1 MGLYL
6 RSTFRRGADRV
17 AGKARLIYS
26 RRAVRLRAA
35 LVLAAVLGAAFTG
48 CASRG
53 APLAPP
59 QSPSG
64 AAGLEPSPAPKADAA
79 PASSPVLL
87 ADGVAA
93 GDELEHEHPGHGH
106 DAEDAEDEELD
117 DGDADPSVD
126 DDGAD
131 WQTLTASARCH
142 AGLDHA
148 TCPLASARSPLQDL
162 SESEI
167 RRRLRDDPASL
178 GPLSVGA
185 ASRGRLMNGVRMPE
199 GERWT
204 LTDPSHAWGT
214 PETVESLI
222 RAIDRVHAVH
232 PDTRPLVVGHLSAKG
247 GGRLRPHKSHQS
259 GRDVDLGYYYADPS
273 KGWYA
278 VANAKNLD
286 RARTWTLVKAL
297 LESGTVEMILIDTS
311 LQKLLRDH
319 ALSSGDDRAFVDEV
333 FQISGKSRFPLIR
346 HAKGHATHLHVR
358 FFSPIAQ
365 ASAKIASP
373 FLPKPPPVAE
383 ELAASQGKSHKPGVK
398 PGQPG
403 SEPPKAS
410 YILHRARSGDT
421 LDSLARRYG
430 TTVEAIKQ
438 ANGLSKNAIKQK
450 HVYKIPK
457 PASKADAK
465 PAGRAAS
472 STRSRARK

>member
-1 MGLYL
+1 MESDL
-6 RSTFRRGADRV
+6 RSTFPHPEDPV
-17 AGKARLIYS
+17 AGETPLIYS
-26 RRAVRLRAA
+26 RAAVRLRAA
-35 LVLAAVLGAAFTG
+35 LVLAAVLGAAITG
-48 CASRG
+48 CATS
-53 APLAPP
+53 
-59 QSPSG
+59 SV
-64 AAGLEPSPAPKADAA
+64 SPATAPDSQGARQAEHAA
-79 PASSPVLL
+79 LAEPTGEAPRSEEPTAASE
-87 ADGVAA
+87 AA
-93 GDELEHEHPGHGH
+93 NAEQGLDHEHDDLGH
-106 DAEDAEDEELD
+106 DDEGELD
-117 DGDADPSVD
+117 DGHADPSVD

-148 TCPLASARSPLQDL
+148 TCPLANARSPLQDL

-178 GPLSVGA
+178 GPLSIGA
-185 ASRGRLMNGVRMPE
+185 ASRGRLLNGVRMPE

-214 PETVESLI
+214 PETVESLM

-232 PDTRPLVVGHLSAKG
+232 PDTRALVIGHLSAKG

-311 LQKLLRDH
+311 LQKILRDH
-319 ALSSGDDRAFVDEV
+319 ALSAGEDPAFVDDV

-438 ANGLSKNAIKQK
+438 ANGLTKNAIKQK
-450 HVYKIPK
+450 HTYKIPK
-457 PASKADAK
+457 PAPRAEAK
-465 PAGRAAS
+465 PAGGATS
-472 STRSRARK
+472 NTRSRARK

>member
-1 MGLYL
+1 MVPYL
-6 RSTFRRGADRV
+6 RSTILQPSDRV
-17 AGKARLIYS
+17 AGEASLVYS
-26 RRAVRLRAA
+26 RDAVRFGAA

-48 CASRG
+48 CAPRG
-53 APLAPP
+53 ATPEPAT
-59 QSPSG
+59 QSRQ
-64 AAGLEPSPAPKADAA
+64 A
-79 PASSPVLL
+79 PAGQLALPSESSAASGTALGVL
-87 ADGVAA
+87 ATAEVEDT
-93 GDELEHEHPGHGH
+93 EHEHDHEH
-106 DAEDAEDEELD
+106 DDHEEEEPD
-117 DGDADPSVD
+117 DGEADPSVV

-148 TCPLASARSPLQDL
+148 TCPLANARSPLQDL
-162 SESEI
+162 SEAEI

-178 GPLSVGA
+178 GPLSIGA
-185 ASRGRLMNGVRMPE
+185 ASRGRLLNGVRMPA

-204 LTDPSHAWGT
+204 LTDPAHAWGT

-232 PDTRPLVVGHLSAKG
+232 PGTQPLVVGHLSAKG

-259 GRDVDLGYYYADPS
+259 GRDVDLGFYYADPS

-297 LESGTVEMILIDTS
+297 LESGTVEMILVDTS

-319 ALSSGDDRAFVDEV
+319 ALSAGDDPAFVDEV

-383 ELAASQGKSHKPGVK
+383 EVAEAQAKSHKPGVK

-457 PASKADAK
+457 PAA
-465 PAGRAAS
+465 PAETKTAS
-472 STRSRARK
+472 GSAGAPRSRARK